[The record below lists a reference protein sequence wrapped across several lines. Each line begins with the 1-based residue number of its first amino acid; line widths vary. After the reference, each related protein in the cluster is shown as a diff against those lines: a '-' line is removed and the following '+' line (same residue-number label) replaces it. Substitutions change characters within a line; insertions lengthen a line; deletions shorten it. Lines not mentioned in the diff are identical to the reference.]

1 MFFVDEPYVSPF
13 FKATVRDH
21 GIPVVDT
28 PAARRA
34 GLLPGT
40 RLLGEREAVQAA
52 REGGVRRVYTT
63 SENAIGWI
71 AEHLAFTPL
80 PDRIDRFKNKV
91 RFRQLTRPLFPDLF
105 FRGIPAGDLPD
116 VRFED
121 LPAPL
126 VLKPAVGFFS
136 VGVRRVED
144 AGAWAEA
151 VAAVGS
157 ELDRARGLYPDP
169 VLDGRSFIVEQCI
182 DGEEFAVDAYFDAE
196 GAPVVLSIL
205 KHLFAS
211 DADVSD
217 RVYVTSAEI
226 IEENLAP
233 FTGFLERL
241 GAQTGVRDL
250 PVHVELRRGP
260 DGALVPI
267 EVNPLR
273 FGGWCTTAD
282 LTALA
287 YGLNPYVCYWEG
299 RRPHWPTALAGKT
312 GKMYALVVLDNATGL
327 DGGEIAAFDYEGLL
341 ATFERPLELRRLDHR
356 AHPVF
361 GFLFTET
368 RADNVGELER
378 VLHSDLRE
386 FMVVGAR

>member
-1 MFFVDEPYVSPF
+1 MFFVDAPYVSPF
-13 FKATVRDH
+13 FKTTVRDH
-21 GIPVVDT
+21 GIPVVGT
-28 PAARRA
+28 PAARRI

-40 RLLGEREAVQAA
+40 RVLAEDEAVAAA
-52 REGGVRRVYTT
+52 RGGGGRRVYTT

-71 AEHLAFTPL
+71 AEHLASTGL

-91 RFRQLTRPLFPDLF
+91 RFRELTRPLFPDLF
-105 FRGIPAGDLPD
+105 FREVPAGDLVN

-121 LPAPL
+121 LPAPV

-136 VGVRRVED
+136 VGVRRVATSD
-144 AGAWAEA
+144 QWAEA

-157 ELDRARGLYPDP
+157 EMDRARYPAT

-182 DGEEFAVDAYFDAE
+182 EGAEFAVDAYFDGD
-196 GAPVVLSIL
+196 GAPVIL
-205 KHLFAS
+205 GILEHWFAS

-217 RVYVTSAEI
+217 RVYVTSPGI
-226 IEENLAP
+226 VEENLAA
-233 FTGFLERL
+233 FTRFLERVGEL
-241 GAQTGVRDL
+241 AGVRDF
-250 PVHVELRRGP
+250 PVHVEVRSTA

-282 LTALA
+282 LTAHA
-287 YGLNPYVCYWEG
+287 YGFNPYLCYWEG
-299 RRPHWPTALAGKT
+299 RRPDWGAALAGKAD
-312 GKMYALVVLDNATGL
+312 KLFSLVVLDNATGL
-327 DGGEIAAFDYEGLL
+327 GADEIAAFDYDRLL
-341 ATFERPLELRRLDHR
+341 ATFDRPLELRRLDHR

-368 RADNVGELER
+368 RADDVGELKR
-378 VLHSDLRE
+378 VLRSDLRE
-386 FMVVGAR
+386 FMIPRER